1 MTDLNIEHGK
11 CHEDCSVWTLSYR
24 FVYSGNQNMPLKS
37 ILFIYVKTKI
47 KVMIKYQDQFL
58 PPNSTLLLAEVI
70 KLLTTHQGW
79 NKTCFLRVVHLT
91 TTKLLSF
98 LWTGKVTTAQT
109 FAGYKTLFLTW
120 KWWRGCAGILQ
131 CLYL

>member
-1 MTDLNIEHGK
+1 
-11 CHEDCSVWTLSYR
+11 
-24 FVYSGNQNMPLKS
+24 MPLKS
-37 ILFIYVKTKI
+37 TLFIYVKTKI

-70 KLLTTHQGW
+70 KLVTTHQGW

-91 TTKLLSF
+91 TTKLSF
-98 LWTGKVTTAQT
+98 LWTGKVTTAQA

-120 KWWRGCAGILQ
+120 KSWRGCVGILQ